1 MLFGSSEFLFVFLP
15 LCLLLFHI
23 LRIYAN
29 GKIAITLL
37 VCFSLFFYGWW
48 NPPYL
53 LLLIGSILLNYY
65 FANKLFTN
73 RSRKY
78 LIPAVAINLLILGY
92 FKYKN
97 FFLENVNFIIGK
109 ESQFGEIFIPLGI
122 SFFTFQQI
130 AFLID
135 AYDSQIKKNPG
146 FLIYAKFV
154 SFFPQLIAGPIVLY
168 REIGKQLS
176 DIKEHS
182 KLATRF
188 LIPGF
193 VVFVFGLFKKV
204 VLADGIAPYANT
216 AFNNSHALT
225 FLEAWAGSTCYALQ
239 LYFDFS
245 GYSDMA
251 IGLGLMFGLVL
262 PLNFD
267 TPFKSSSMIE
277 FWKRWHITMTRFF
290 MMYIYSPIALSISRY
305 ANNVTSM
312 KNLRFFCIFAVPIL
326 ITFLLS
332 GLWHGAGWNFIV
344 FGLINGVA
352 LALNHYWREAKLPS
366 PPKILGRFLTFIVV
380 ICSFV
385 YFRASNVS
393 AVSYTHLTLPTIL
406 LV

>member
-1 MLFGSSEFLFVFLP
+1 
-15 LCLLLFHI
+15 
-23 LRIYAN
+23 
-29 GKIAITLL
+29 
-37 VCFSLFFYGWW
+37 
-48 NPPYL
+48 
-53 LLLIGSILLNYY
+53 
-65 FANKLFTN
+65 
-73 RSRKY
+73 
-78 LIPAVAINLLILGY
+78 
-92 FKYKN
+92 
-97 FFLENVNFIIGK
+97 
-109 ESQFGEIFIPLGI
+109 
-122 SFFTFQQI
+122 
-130 AFLID
+130 
-135 AYDSQIKKNPG
+135 
-146 FLIYAKFV
+146 
-154 SFFPQLIAGPIVLY
+154 
-168 REIGKQLS
+168 
-176 DIKEHS
+176 
-182 KLATRF
+182 
-188 LIPGF
+188 
-193 VVFVFGLFKKV
+193 
-204 VLADGIAPYANT
+204 
-216 AFNNSHALT
+216 
-225 FLEAWAGSTCYALQ
+225 
-239 LYFDFS
+239 
-245 GYSDMA
+245 MA

-393 AVSYTHLTLPTIL
+393 EGNQMIASMLSPTKIIFPDWLKRYIDAPSLHWETLSLFSTGTFTLKLSIWLVILSTLSVLIPNLAKHYKVIRPNHWLAFSLALMVWLTLGWLDEPKTFL
-406 LV
+406 YFQF